1 MNDSLSSLLAEI
13 LERQRTSRDQTGQP
27 NILATLLAV
36 QEALGAVPVGA
47 VPDIARALGVT
58 DAAVAGVLSYYP
70 ELRTTVPGR
79 HTVRA
84 CIGEAC
90 MANHGDRV
98 LAALQTRLKIDPG
111 QTTRDGRFTLERIY
125 CVGNCAVGP
134 SVTVDHEV
142 HGRMSPEQVSSLL
155 DEYS

>member
-1 MNDSLSSLLAEI
+1 MNDSRSSRLAEI
-13 LERQRTSRDQTGQP
+13 LERHGAARDQAGRP
-27 NILATLLAV
+27 NMLAALLAV
-36 QEALGAVPVGA
+36 QEALGAVPVGS

-58 DAAVAGVLSYYP
+58 EAAVAGVLSYYP
-70 ELRTTVPGR
+70 ELRTTAPGR

-98 LAALQTRLKIDPG
+98 LAALRTRLEIDPG
-111 QTTRDGRFTLERIY
+111 QTTQDGRFTLERIY

-142 HGRMSPEQVSSLL
+142 HGRMTPEQVPSLL
-155 DEYS
+155 DEYK